1 VYELSAECSHKNID
15 IIIENK
21 INNLEL
27 GELSEIFQTTCPTG
41 FNIKL
46 KKKKK
51 IIFLINKHSKT
62 NKYFKIIISKK
73 QIKIKNN
80 FTTYNLIADTKEK
93 KIIGTD
99 GRIHKKNFDRCNDED
114 VNKGKLDFDIF
125 SDYVQI
131 STSSL
136 NFLSEIYNLNDIT
149 TVVHFLS
156 NSIDTLPI
164 YSQRRL
170 LSAIYDVYFKY
181 IEFPKLLFCKKLLFI
196 LKNIYK
202 INNLDEN
209 KILDTIDKNKKDNS
223 EDLYSFFIKN

>member
-1 VYELSAECSHKNID
+1 MN
-15 IIIENK
+15 
-21 INNLEL
+21 INN
-27 GELSEIFQTTCPTG
+27 INNKKKYTINN
-41 FNIKL
+41 NIKNT
-46 KKKKK
+46 KENIVKSVEGYEC
-51 IIFLINKHSKT
+51 IGPCYSSNSYYY
-62 NKYFKIIISKK
+62 NP
-73 QIKIKNN
+73 
-80 FTTYNLIADTKEK
+80 YNLNVISTPFPSCPIKEK
-93 KIIGTD
+93 KFIGTD
-99 GRIHKKNFDRCNDED
+99 GKIHKKNFDRCNDED

-131 STSSL
+131 STSSY

-149 TVVHFLS
+149 DIVHFLS

-209 KILDTIDKNKKDNS
+209 KILDIIDKNKKDNS
-223 EDLYSFFIKN
+223 VDLYSFFIKN